1 VLRYRSARKTRAR
14 APLAD
19 GVYLVGGAAVFASA
33 FVHWVTHG
41 PGSASTGHQLID
53 EIVALGKH
61 VPALS
66 SARLTVL
73 WYLLP
78 ALGALGWLVV
88 GLLGAH
94 SWWARGVASATLLMA
109 LAVFI
114 AFEQLVTLHHL
125 GWGPWLAL
133 GGAALMC
140 AASWLTLAM
149 RQNDGPGL

>member
-1 VLRYRSARKTRAR
+1 VHQHHSDRKTHTR

-19 GVYLVGGAAVFASA
+19 GAYLVGGGAVFASA

-66 SARLTVL
+66 AARLTVV

-78 ALGALGWLVV
+78 ALGALGWLIV
-88 GLLGAH
+88 GLRGAQ
-94 SWWARGVASATLLMA
+94 SWWARGVATAALVVA

-114 AFEQLVTLHHL
+114 AFDQLVTMHRF

-133 GGAALMC
+133 GGAVLMC
-140 AASWLTLAM
+140 IASWLTLAM
-149 RQNDGPGL
+149 RPANAPI